1 MKRQNMPMYAIAL
14 AIVVVGA
21 LALGVPASSLVF
33 GLLVL
38 ACPLMML
45 FMHGG
50 HDGGG
55 HDGHQTEAPEQK
67 VDLHKDHHGTARPY

>member
-21 LALGVPASSLVF
+21 LALGVPASSLMF

-55 HDGHQTEAPEQK
+55 QHGHQADDADPT
-67 VDLHKDHHGTARPY
+67 VDLHKDRHGTARHH